1 MTGGFIVIRH
11 NDVRDFT
18 AEILHEVCKDV
29 ETEPFLTPLTGEN
42 FKHKTAK
49 KDDGARVDVAARG
62 VWTRGSRAF
71 FDVKVF
77 TPLAQTYRDQT
88 LPAAHRSAENSKKRA
103 YRERVQQVEH
113 GTFTPLV
120 FTCYGGMSV
129 ECLKFYNHIS
139 DKISEKRDICGSL
152 ARSWIRTKLSFSFVR
167 TANLCIRGSKKPT
180 WRPNYAELANTN
192 IAAAAADTGMNSS
205 Q

>member
-1 MTGGFIVIRH
+1 M
-11 NDVRDFT
+11 
-18 AEILHEVCKDV
+18 
-29 ETEPFLTPLTGEN
+29 
-42 FKHKTAK
+42 
-49 KDDGARVDVAARG
+49 
-62 VWTRGSRAF
+62 WTRGSRAF

-77 TPLAQTYRDQT
+77 NPLAQTYRDQT